1 MRILFNM
8 YTAPIYNTFL
18 CSIDILYIVSFFIAA
33 GTFKNYMV
41 HIYKI
46 ESHSKS
52 VHINTLL

>member
-1 MRILFNM
+1 MRILFDM
-8 YTAPIYNTFL
+8 YTAPIYNTLL
-18 CSIDILYIVSFFIAA
+18 CTIDLLYIVSFFIAA

-41 HIYKI
+41 HKI